1 MDASDTIPQSPRD
14 ERSDSMGSQTRTRLE
29 REETRRRN
37 PEMEVLNDA
46 EIQVYFRTNNEI
58 VMASTS
64 GLDKLRCGLDKLR
77 RGLDKLRHCL
87 EL

>member
-1 MDASDTIPQSPRD
+1 
-14 ERSDSMGSQTRTRLE
+14 
-29 REETRRRN
+29 
-37 PEMEVLNDA
+37 MEVLNDA

-77 RGLDKLRHCL
+77 RGLDKLQHGL